1 MRAAK
6 PNRAWGCYNA
16 KREFHRPAPKERG
29 SDGRISDRSRGRPSR
44 GRVFFRADSPRAG
57 PRSLAA
63 RGRRAVV
70 HHGGRAVAELSV
82 YRIRTKEIIT
92 TSDHWFGAFGKRYLT
107 WLFSNKQMTM
117 IFEFVIDFR
126 YNLQSPEFAAS
137 GDERAGWRVT
147 LPPPSHDVQILDMLL
162 HSEGKT
168 ELLPWLMP
176 DIIGRFFTGGFS
188 VEDKNRLIA
197 EAKVEAAR
205 LASTLV
211 DQYQEDARASARRT
225 LEMMARGFGIE
236 KIAIDFTPAREFRP
250 EVDASRIE
258 KALPADS

>member
-1 MRAAK
+1 MEGFLIGLVVGLIVAGFFYVQVRRA
-6 PNRAWGCYNA
+6 
-16 KREFHRPAPKERG
+16 
-29 SDGRISDRSRGRPSR
+29 RSRAPS
-44 GRVFFRADSPRAG
+44 AP
-57 PRSLAA
+57 
-63 RGRRAVV
+63 AVV
-70 HHGGRAVAELSV
+70 VQSFITGARAVAELSV

-92 TSDHWFGAFGKRYLT
+92 TSDHWLGGFGKRYLS

-126 YNLQSPEFAAS
+126 YNLQSPEFTAA
-137 GDERAGWRVT
+137 GDEREGWRVT
-147 LPPPSHDVQILDMLL
+147 LPPPSYDVQILNMLL

-211 DQYQEDARASARRT
+211 DQYQGDARASARRT
-225 LEMMARGFGIE
+225 LEMMARGFGLE
-236 KIAIDFTPAREFRP
+236 KIAVDFVPSREFRP
-250 EVDASRIE
+250 EVDASPIE
-258 KALPADS
+258 KAIPAAPSVGDEGP